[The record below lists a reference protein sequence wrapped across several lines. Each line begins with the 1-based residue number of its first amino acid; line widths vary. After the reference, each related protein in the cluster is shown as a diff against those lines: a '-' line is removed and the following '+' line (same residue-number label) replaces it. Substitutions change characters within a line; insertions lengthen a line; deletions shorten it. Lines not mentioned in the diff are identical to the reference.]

1 MASARVFPPIPCPSL
16 KRWLKERL
24 FSAEDLAVSKY
35 SRNKQAFFSKNSMR
49 GHVFRYIWALKTF
62 MPIGPQ
68 TAYIH
73 IPKYWS
79 VHIYNTF
86 VIIMLYCKMQLVAAP
101 IIRLPWLTLK
111 SYRAQFVSPSSTTIF
126 RTLKM
131 CWKNSPKNRDQRRK
145 SCHRYLI
152 T

>member
-1 MASARVFPPIPCPSL
+1 MVREDIFSPILCPCL
-16 KRWLKERL
+16 KRWLKVRL
-24 FSAEDLAVSKY
+24 FSTEDLVDSKY

-49 GHVFRYIWALKTF
+49 GHVFRYIWALGTF
-62 MPIGPQ
+62 MPIDPK

-73 IPKYWS
+73 IPKCWS
-79 VHIYNTF
+79 VYICNAF

-101 IIRLPWLTLK
+101 IIRLPWLTQN
-111 SYRAQFVSPSSTTIF
+111 SIRAQLVSPSSTTIF

-131 CWKNSPKNRDQRRK
+131 CWKNRLKNRDQRRE
-145 SCHRYLI
+145 SCHCYLI